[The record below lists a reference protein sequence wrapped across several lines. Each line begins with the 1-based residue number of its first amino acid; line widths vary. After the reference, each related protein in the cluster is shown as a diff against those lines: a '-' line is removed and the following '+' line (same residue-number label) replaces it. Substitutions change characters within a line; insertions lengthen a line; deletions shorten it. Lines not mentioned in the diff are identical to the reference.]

1 MSVVTKFLNQ
11 IEYASILQS
20 LVQKNTSQPEGNEMD
35 LVKHILT
42 YFSKEK
48 LDYQILDHGKN
59 RGSLIITIPGKN
71 KDKAIGFFGHI
82 DTVTA
87 GNESDWKYPPF
98 SGTIEGHYMY
108 GRGTADMKGGV
119 AAMILTAL
127 YFIENNIVPQQA
139 LIFGFTADE
148 ETDGLGILA
157 MTKSEKL
164 KNLCEVVISEP
175 SREQLGLAEK
185 GALWLKIIAN
195 GKLAHGSM
203 PNMGINAVENLIEL
217 IDRIRKKLNFREDHY
232 LLGRATISLT
242 KMSGGIMSNVIPEQ
256 AEATLDIRTTPDI
269 DHKDILESCRDLVE
283 VMKNEVPG
291 LGFTIS
297 VENNRPAIETSVDKP
312 LIVKMQKIMKS
323 LGMNTEERGLHFY
336 TDGSQL
342 IPEYNV
348 PFVILGPGDDS
359 NAHQRDENIEVE
371 SVRRIAEVYIR
382 YLLDKEK

>member
-11 IEYASILQS
+11 IEYASILQE
-20 LVQKNTSQPEGNEMD
+20 LVQINTSQPEGNEMD
-35 LVKHILT
+35 LVKHILK
-42 YFSKEK
+42 YFPKGN

-59 RGSLIITIPGKN
+59 RSSLIITIPGKIR
-71 KDKAIGFFGHI
+71 DKAVGFFGHI

-98 SGTIEGHYMY
+98 SGTLEGQYMY

-119 AAMILTAL
+119 ASMILTAL
-127 YFIENNIVPQQA
+127 YFIENNIVPPQS

-185 GALWLKIIAN
+185 GALWLRIVAN

-217 IDRIRKKLNFREDHY
+217 IDRIRK
-232 LLGRATISLT
+232 SW
-242 KMSGGIMSNVIPEQ
+242 
-256 AEATLDIRTTPDI
+256 
-269 DHKDILESCRDLVE
+269 ILER
-283 VMKNEVPG
+283 
-291 LGFTIS
+291 TITYLA
-297 VENNRPAIETSVDKP
+297 R
-312 LIVKMQKIMKS
+312 Q
-323 LGMNTEERGLHFY
+323 
-336 TDGSQL
+336 
-342 IPEYNV
+342 
-348 PFVILGPGDDS
+348 
-359 NAHQRDENIEVE
+359 
-371 SVRRIAEVYIR
+371 R
-382 YLLDKEK
+382 YL